1 MTKDQGPITIAALR
15 EAYARGELT
24 PTALVEEIWR
34 RCEAHGDP
42 ALWIHRLSLDE
53 LKAHARRVEAC
64 GPARQPLYGVPFAIK
79 DNIDLAGVPT
89 TAACRAF
96 AYTPAESAPVVQRLV
111 DAGAIPLGKTNLDQ
125 FATGLVGTRSPYGTP
140 RNPFNPA
147 YIPGG
152 SSSGSAVAV
161 AADLC
166 SFSLGTDTAGSGRV
180 PAAFNNLV
188 GHKPTR
194 GLLSTRGVVPACRTL
209 DCVSIFAR
217 NCADAAEILGVVSN
231 LDLVVSTDRGVVGSL
246 EFVVSTEDNR
256 SKTAAAPLTTGSQ
269 PPTTNSQVPT
279 TRSAPTAPLRVGV
292 PRAGQLNFFGN
303 ADAAKNFS
311 KSVAHW
317 QHLGAH
323 IVEID
328 FAPFLETAR
337 LLYEGPWV
345 AERYAAIRSFVE
357 KRPDALHPVTRQII
371 EGGKSITAVA
381 TFEGFYKLAELRQ
394 KTGPVWQEIDVLLT
408 PTTGTIYTVDEIEA
422 DPITLNSNLG
432 YYTNYVNLLDLC
444 AVAVPAGFLPNGLPW
459 GVMLVA
465 PANRDALALGAA
477 AKFCGEVIGSWDLV
491 VVTDASV
498 SSKPTTTSKPPITN
512 YHLPTTP
519 AHAPIRLA
527 VCGAHLSGLP
537 LNPQL
542 IQLGAKLVRSTRTA
556 PHYQL
561 YALPGTTPPKPG
573 LVRMKNGG
581 ASIEV
586 EVWELPADAYGPF
599 VAAIPAPLGIGT
611 LALENGEA
619 VQGFLCEAHAV
630 EGARNISSFG
640 GWRSFLADS
649 G

>member
-1 MTKDQGPITIAALR
+1 MNR
-15 EAYARGELT
+15 ELSLDLASLSAAYARGDLT
-24 PTALVEEIWR
+24 PTVLAGEIWR
-34 RCEAHGDP
+34 RCEAHNDP

-53 LKAHARRVEAC
+53 LKTHARRVEARS
-64 GPARQPLYGVPFAIK
+64 PATQPLYGVPFAIK
-79 DNIDLAGVPT
+79 DNIDLAGAPT
-89 TAACRAF
+89 TAACREF
-96 AYTPAESAPVVQRLV
+96 AYTPAESAPVVQRLL
-111 DAGAIPLGKTNLDQ
+111 DAGAIPIGKTNLDQ

-166 SFSLGTDTAGSGRV
+166 SFALGTDTAGSGRV

-188 GHKPTR
+188 GLKPTR
-194 GLLSTRGVVPACRTL
+194 GLLSTRGVVPACRSL
-209 DCVSIFAR
+209 DCISVFSR
-217 NCADAAEILGVVSN
+217 NCEDAAEVLRVVSN
-231 LDLVVSTDRGVVGSL
+231 LDLVVSKDALRQAQATAIVGSKPITNYQL
-246 EFVVSTEDNR
+246 
-256 SKTAAAPLTTGSQ
+256 
-269 PPTTNSQVPT
+269 PTTP
-279 TRSAPTAPLRVGV
+279 RVGI
-292 PRAGQLNFFGN
+292 PRADQLNFFGN
-303 ADAAKNFS
+303 ADAAKLFS
-311 KSVAHW
+311 KAVAHW
-317 QHLGAH
+317 QDIGAR

-328 FAPFLETAR
+328 FAPFVETAR

-345 AERYAAIRSFVE
+345 AERYAAIRNFIE
-357 KRPDALHPVTRQII
+357 KRPEALHPVTRQII

-394 KTGPVWQEIDVLLT
+394 KAEPVWKEIDVLLT
-408 PTTGTIYTVDEIEA
+408 PTAGTIYTLAEIEA
-422 DPITLNSNLG
+422 DPVRLNSNLG
-432 YYTNYVNLLDLC
+432 YYTNYLNLLDLC
-444 AVAVPAGFLPNGLPW
+444 AVAVPAGFLSNGLPW
-459 GVMLVA
+459 GVTLVA
-465 PANRDALALGAA
+465 PANHDERLLELAA
-477 AKFCGEVIGSWDLV
+477 AAQQPNAELRTLNVEHRTGDCDPSLLRRSAFDVQ
-491 VVTDASV
+491 
-498 SSKPTTTSKPPITN
+498 SSALI
-512 YHLPTTP
+512 H
-519 AHAPIRLA
+519 LA

-542 IQLGAKLVRSTRTA
+542 TQLGAKLVRATRTA

-573 LVRMKNGG
+573 LVRVKNGG

-586 EVWELPADAYGPF
+586 EVWELPSDTYGRF

-611 LALENGEA
+611 LALEDGTS

-640 GWRSFLADS
+640 GWKPFLASS